1 MNLKAIKFLKGKVV
15 IIVLAFCMLSFS
27 GIIFTV
33 IKSLILDRE
42 HLALVEFSKNIE
54 IEVSHSR
61 IKLDDYFLINDT
73 SANLEILEGLAKA
86 KKLVLSLNSINGYD
100 TKISSK
106 KIIRNF
112 GDILFEIEVHIDKLQ
127 ELISIAFREE
137 RKTIDSVIIQ
147 EYGDFQKTFLEF
159 EKNLHDCIANR
170 NSNFKS
176 KIFTLLISIFGFLI
190 LSLVLIIRLINAYH
204 LVEKQYVEKSIE
216 IEYKERKRIAADL
229 HDGLGSLL
237 SSIGLYINLLEK
249 EVRNNETIKGKL
261 NHLKQLSDMA
271 LESVENAINNLNPT
285 ILNKYGLIKSLEIVC
300 DKMNNVGNIYFHVE
314 SENFNIEISKN
325 TELNLY
331 RISSE
336 LINNTLKHSGAD
348 EAKIEFN
355 NKNKKVF
362 LHYSDNGIG
371 FDPSF
376 NYSDESEKYGLSN
389 IIKRVETLGGTYSI
403 ISGHGKGVKITIQ
416 FNIG

>member
-1 MNLKAIKFLKGKVV
+1 MNFKAIKFLKGKVV
-15 IIVLAFCMLSFS
+15 IVVLTFCMLSFS

-73 SANLEILEGLAKA
+73 SVNFEIMEGLTKA
-86 KKLVLSLNSINGYD
+86 KNLVLSLNTINGKD

-112 GDILFEIEVHIDKLQ
+112 GEILSKIEVHIERLQ
-127 ELISIAFREE
+127 ELISIAFLEE
-137 RKTIDSVIIQ
+137 KKTIDSSIIQ

-159 EKNLHDCIANR
+159 ENNLHDYISKR
-170 NSNFKS
+170 NSNFKG

-190 LSLVLIIRLINAYH
+190 LCLVLIIRLINAHY
-204 LVEKQYVEKSIE
+204 LVERQYVEKSIE

-249 EVRNNETIKGKL
+249 EIHQNETVKEKL
-261 NHLKQLSDMA
+261 SQLKQLSDMA
-271 LESVENAINNLNPT
+271 LESVENVINNLNPT
-285 ILNKYGLIKSLEIVC
+285 ILNRYGLIKSLEIVC
-300 DKMNNVGNIYFHVE
+300 NKLNDIGNIYFHVE
-314 SENFNIEISKN
+314 SENFNIKISKN

-331 RISSE
+331 RISNE
-336 LINNTLKHSGAD
+336 LINNTLKHSGAN
-348 EAKIEFN
+348 EAIIEFN
-355 NKNKKVF
+355 NKKKKIF
-362 LHYSDNGIG
+362 LHYSDNGVG
-371 FDPSF
+371 FDPLYD
-376 NYSDESEKYGLSN
+376 YSDDSEKTGLNN
-389 IIKRVETLGGTYSI
+389 IIKRVETLGGTCSI
-403 ISGHGKGVKITIQ
+403 VSEHGKGVKITIQ